1 MPREETIKV
10 KVDKVEALQSLK
22 ELKATADSI
31 KKELGSIKVGDAAKA
46 ITEQAKAAKENAKAT
61 VEQSKAI
68 KESANANKALAQAEK
83 ELENATN
90 ARLRAQTSA
99 QNVVTAKL
107 RTAKEAVNLVK
118 AQSSAEKEAANA
130 EAARSRAQKAAIQTQ
145 NAINKSVSSGSQYVS
160 HYASAMKSF
169 ATQLIGF
176 YGITTTLRKAF
187 TEMKAM
193 NDELVTYRK
202 VTGATAADMQKMQSA
217 AYSAAKQYGQS
228 PSDFLASA
236 ATMARAGYK
245 ENSAAMAELATKTQ
259 LVGDMTAE
267 QASKFLIAVDAA
279 YKYRG
284 NIEQLSSVLDSAN
297 EIDNRYATTI
307 EKISEGM
314 TLVASVA
321 ATAEVPIEQLMA
333 ALGTMTAVTQREGSE
348 AARGLRYILLHA
360 MGDTTTEIEEGVTAT
375 EEGIQTLNEAV
386 MKYGDESA
394 KAALKAGKMINPM
407 EKIVALQKA
416 WKEGT
421 LSKESLYDIG
431 LKVAGQRQYNMFMA
445 LIQNPEMYN
454 SMMKDIANSAGS
466 ADKEWQAMMD
476 SWSKKLEKLKA
487 TFTELVNNTISTDF
501 IKSLIDAGT
510 GALEFAGNL
519 ENLATMATGAYM
531 AIKALAA
538 GIKNLQTGSKFGS
551 FNIAGIGLGLA
562 ISAVGAWKSSFEK
575 SIRDAQ
581 EDAAKAV
588 SEAMTKS
595 STYKSLEEI
604 RKKYAE
610 IASDGIQEEKGELEQ
625 LKTLQDELNGLVGDQ
640 GGAIDIVNGKY
651 DEMIEKLRTLT
662 KEQKEQY
669 IRELTAARTRAV
681 NDWASA
687 RFENGIFY
695 NPYLF
700 EDSALINSLFGES
713 KYWSMTNAAGGEG
726 IEKYLT
732 FNKPEKA
739 EDIVEAA
746 KEAKKI
752 YETLGST
759 VLEDGVTFGNKYKEF
774 YSQFGAI
781 FDNISKSADPI
792 ITVTEAIDEATK
804 SLQVE
809 DLGKQSE
816 AAASG
821 METAAK
827 GAFTLADAIKQ
838 ATAAKNAFDEAMKTS
853 KADAFNDYTKAFQTL
868 QKEMDAGRVNS
879 TAFYAAAEM
888 LMGAEAYAATGGS
901 SSAIRKALNKR
912 TAGDSGSALDAY
924 KILSDTYKDYS
935 TGETVEGF
943 GLVELLRR
951 TKGYGDNFVS
961 DNEGNVVIPAL
972 TSDQIAKIANAWHVD
987 SAFLM
992 AAWNAFDQYDKN
1004 GTRQQDDLMD
1014 RVQETSEDAAEGENA
1029 LAEGEKTL
1037 ADAEMQAI
1045 SAVVG
1050 LKTSFEGATD
1060 AVNTFASAIN
1070 KEPQNDS
1077 DQNDSIASGT
1087 GTDSIA
1093 ALYEY
1098 SKEVDE
1104 LNEKVLGLKASFDS
1118 LEMKQSLTNDAKTL
1132 LQLIGAITD
1141 KDTYT
1146 FNVETGEVTNKTTGQ
1161 VTSIE
1166 AALQAIKNMEDGGVI
1181 TADVAGELRGHLLAD
1196 LEQLG
1201 FSVDKFKENPPE
1213 IEINGNADGALDTL
1227 YGFEDT
1233 VNESES
1239 NATINGD
1246 TTLADEK
1253 VKNLET
1259 EVEQEHQFKVSDGV
1273 SEELMRDVDKI
1284 DDATLQLQ
1292 RAYTLSVA
1300 DGNKVD
1306 SSKLNT
1312 ILATTAELG
1321 KNYTF
1326 NVTNGEGVAAA
1337 EATITKLEN
1346 AIKLVSGMASSGLIS
1361 EDDAAKLT
1369 AGFQGVIDSLS
1380 KSIEDYNKD
1389 PKKVKVDADDKD
1401 AKDKIAGLE
1410 AGPYSAVV
1418 NTTANL
1424 DPAKSALAAFLKEP
1438 ASKTVK
1444 VYTVISETKTVD
1456 KNGNTRKSIE
1466 FADQNGNHSS
1476 GAGSSYATGTRNHPG
1491 GLSLVND
1498 GSGPELIVNDGQAF
1512 IAGGGK
1518 PTIVSLSKG
1527 AKVFTASET
1536 RQIFGG
1542 SVPAYADGTSELV
1555 GSGSSSGLKLGNVGT
1570 GNKKYNIVLSSDKKI
1585 TSKKKSNSSKSSS
1598 AKVDEKA
1605 FSNLSTMVDYII
1617 GRIGDALDEQLD
1629 VIDAQIE
1636 ALKKAREAAEEQNK
1650 LEELQKNVTDA
1661 LNERTV
1667 RYLGEDGKWHWM
1679 ADQKNVQQAQKALKE
1694 YQDELAFNAQ
1704 VNELEQQKKALQD
1717 EYNEITKTW
1726 SGIKDAVNT
1735 PTGSLSDLINQVL
1748 ANGTAQQK
1756 AGANAVSGTL
1766 ISGITGSVYTK
1777 NYDEALS
1784 AIAKATAGN
1793 PVMPGS
1799 GAASLASLI
1808 ATAGAGAT
1816 EASITEAL
1824 KTAASPSAS
1833 ITGSNGSLAAGNNT
1847 NINYFID
1854 GIKLGEG
1861 MENMPLSSI
1870 MKNLSVYTNTGV
1882 N

>member
-107 RTAKEAVNLVK
+107 RTAKEAVNLIK

-130 EAARSRAQKAAIQTQ
+130 EAAKSRAQKAAIQTQ
-145 NAINKSVSSGSQYVS
+145 NAINKSVSSGAQYVS

-259 LVGDMTAE
+259 LVGDMTAD

-279 YKYRG
+279 YKYQG
-284 NIEQLSSVLDSAN
+284 NIKQLSSVLDSAN
-297 EIDNRYATTI
+297 EIDNKYATTI

-333 ALGTMTAVTQREGSE
+333 ALGTMTAVTQREGTE

-519 ENLATMATGAYM
+519 ENLATMATGAYA
-531 AIKALAA
+531 AIKALST
-538 GIKNLQTGSKFGS
+538 GLGNLSKNQKFGG
-551 FNIAGIGLGLA
+551 FNIASMGIGLA
-562 ISAVGAWKSSFEK
+562 ITAIGAWKSAYEK
-575 SIRDAQ
+575 NIKDLQTSAQ
-581 EDAAKAV
+581 KAVEDAIGKA
-588 SEAMTKS
+588 
-595 STYKSLEEI
+595 STSKNLEELVD
-604 RKKYAE
+604 RYKKVAE
-610 IASDGIQEEKGELEQ
+610 DGIDKEKGELEE
-625 LKTLQDELNGLVGDQ
+625 LKTIQDELNKLVGKQ
-640 GGAIDIVNGKY
+640 GEAIDIVNGKY
-651 DEMIEKLRTLT
+651 DDTIKKLQQMTEEQRNAALMTLQAAKAQAVAAFKQSDLNGFWNT
-662 KEQKEQY
+662 SISNKDGY
-669 IRELTAARTRAV
+669 ALTDIT
-681 NDWASA
+681 
-687 RFENGIFY
+687 G
-695 NPYLF
+695 
-700 EDSALINSLFGES
+700 SALYNESVNNWIANSQYFKIMEWQKGVNRLYFRKPDDAEGIISFIKEVEDFYTFLGTTGVDGG
-713 KYWSMTNAAGGEG
+713 KAGEG
-726 IEKYLT
+726 VKSLGEEFSSFYVDLGK
-732 FNKPEKA
+732 FVKA
-739 EDIVEAA
+739 SKDAGNAVVE
-746 KEAKKI
+746 
-752 YETLGST
+752 
-759 VLEDGVTFGNKYKEF
+759 
-774 YSQFGAI
+774 SQ
-781 FDNISKSADPI
+781 
-792 ITVTEAIDEATK
+792 EAIDSFNKTLEKGSTT
-804 SLQVE
+804 S
-809 DLGKQSE
+809 DGS
-816 AAASG
+816 
-821 METAAK
+821 AAK
-827 GAFTLADAIKQ
+827 AAEGLQTVASSAITLASAIDT
-838 ATAAKNAFDEAMKTS
+838 ATNAKKKFDDAMKES
-853 KADAFNDYTKAFQTL
+853 KADAFNDYVKAFETL

-879 TAFYAAAEM
+879 NAFYAAAEM
-888 LMGAEAYAATGGS
+888 LMGEEAYAATGGE
-901 SSAIRKALNKR
+901 SAAVRKAMKKR
-912 TAGDSGSALDAY
+912 TKGDSGSAYDAWQ
-924 KILSDTYKDYS
+924 ILSKKYYNKK
-935 TGETVEGF
+935 TGEEIEGF
-943 GLVELLRR
+943 GFAELLRQ
-951 TKGYGDNFVS
+951 TKGWGEKKITDK
-961 DNEGNVVIPAL
+961 DGNIVIPSL
-972 TSDQIAKIANAWHVD
+972 TPEQIASIANAWHID
-987 SAFLM
+987 SSFLM
-992 AAWNAFDQYDKN
+992 AAWNAFDQHDTKGKKQN
-1004 GTRQQDDLMD
+1004 DDLMD
-1014 RVQETSEDAAEGENA
+1014 AKEEEKKSTEDGSDAN
-1029 LAEGEKTL
+1029 KTL
-1037 ADAEMQAI
+1037 ADSTTQA
-1045 SAVVG
+1045 S
-1050 LKTSFEGATD
+1050 GAMNTATTAATNLAGALNDAADAIFGGNGKDNIEKPDSVIGGTGDDKYENTTLSDYYNTIKDIND
-1060 AVNTFASAIN
+1060 AVNI
-1070 KEPQNDS
+1070 
-1077 DQNDSIASGT
+1077 
-1087 GTDSIA
+1087 
-1093 ALYEY
+1093 
-1098 SKEVDE
+1098 
-1104 LNEKVLGLKASFDS
+1104 LGANLKS
-1118 LEMKQSLTNDAKTL
+1118 LEINQSTMSSIRTLTEFLYGL
-1132 LQLIGAITD
+1132 LEEPNFQLDIQ
-1141 KDTYT
+1141 
-1146 FNVETGEVTNKTTGQ
+1146 TGDVTNQTTSKI
-1161 VTSIE
+1161 TSLE
-1166 AALQAIKNMEDGGVI
+1166 DALQAIEALKQNGVI
-1181 TADVAGELRGHLLAD
+1181 SADVAAQLKGNILQD
-1196 LEQLG
+1196 LEKLG
-1201 FSVDKFKENPPE
+1201 VDVQKYKDNPPE
-1213 IEINGNADGALDTL
+1213 I
-1227 YGFEDT
+1227 T
-1233 VNESES
+1233 VDANIDQAE
-1239 NATINGD
+1239 
-1246 TTLADEK
+1246 EK
-1253 VKNLET
+1253 VEELSKS
-1259 EVEQEHQFKVSDGV
+1259 VEGEHPFNVTGGV
-1273 SEELMRDVDKI
+1273 SEETKNDVSKI
-1284 DDATLQLQ
+1284 DGIVTALKNS
-1292 RAYTLSVA
+1292 YTLSVS
-1300 DGNKVD
+1300 DGNAVPAD
-1306 SSKLNT
+1306 TVSSL
-1312 ILATTAELG
+1312 IDLMDALG
-1321 KNYTF
+1321 RDYTF
-1326 NVTNGEGVAAA
+1326 KVSNGADVAAV
-1337 EATITKLEN
+1337 EATIGKLED
-1346 AIKLVSGMASSGLIS
+1346 AIKLVNGMASSGLIS
-1361 EDDAAKLT
+1361 SEDADALT
-1369 AGFQGVIDSLS
+1369 SGFQTIIDGLV
-1380 KSIEDYNKD
+1380 KSIDDYNKD
-1389 PKKVKVDADDKD
+1389 PKKLKVDADDKD
-1401 AKDKIAGLE
+1401 AKDKLGELE
-1410 AGPYSAVV
+1410 AGPYNATIKADIDDDQAKKDIAALEAPGFKKITVSVV
-1418 NTTANL
+1418 EAATKASLEEGNPAN
-1424 DPAKSALAAFLKEP
+1424 KS
-1438 ASKTVK
+1438 
-1444 VYTVISETKTVD
+1444 VYNRTI
-1456 KNGNTRKSIE
+1456 
-1466 FADQNGNHSS
+1466 QSS
-1476 GAGSSYATGTRNHPG
+1476 GGSGRPNVLMKQAVGTRNHPG
-1491 GLSLVND
+1491 GYSIVND
-1498 GSGPELIVNDGQAF
+1498 GSGPELIIDNGQAF
-1512 IAGGGK
+1512 IAGNGK
-1518 PTIVSLSKG
+1518 PTVVGLNKG

-1536 RQIFGG
+1536 RNILGGG
-1542 SVPAYADGTSELV
+1542 SIPAYASGTTG
-1555 GSGSSSGLKLGNVGT
+1555 GSGLSFSNT
-1570 GNKKYNIVLSSDKKI
+1570 TTKKPSIKVTNQKIKK
-1585 TSKKKSNSSKSSS
+1585 TAKKSSS
-1598 AKVDEKA
+1598 SKKSAAKEDKES
-1605 FSNLSTMVDYII
+1605 FSNLASMVDYII
-1617 GRIGDALDEQLD
+1617 GRIGTALDEQLD

-1636 ALKKAREAAEEQNK
+1636 ALNKAREAAEEQNK

-1704 VNELEQQKKALQD
+1704 VNELENQKKSLQD
-1717 EYNEITKTW
+1717 AYKEFTKTW

-1756 AGANAVSGTL
+1756 AGAKAVSGTL
-1766 ISGITGSVYTK
+1766 ISGITESVYTK

>member
-1 MPREETIKV
+1 MAAEI
-10 KVDKVEALQSLK
+10 
-22 ELKATADSI
+22 ELKIQNQQALEAVKAVLNEVKNLEDQGTKISLGDI
-31 KKELGSIKVGDAAKA
+31 KKYTALVNATKKV
-46 ITEQAKAAKENAKAT
+46 
-61 VEQSKAI
+61 S
-68 KESANANKALAQAEK
+68 SAER
-83 ELENATN
+83 ELENQTN
-90 ARLRAQTSA
+90 ARLRAQLTAQRIATEEARTLKEIANAHKSQANAIKATDQA
-99 QNVVTAKL
+99 QNQLNKTMTSGVGLAK
-107 RTAKEAVNLVK
+107 NM
-118 AQSSAEKEAANA
+118 
-130 EAARSRAQKAAIQTQ
+130 
-145 NAINKSVSSGSQYVS
+145 G
-160 HYASAMKSF
+160 SAMMSF
-169 ATQLIGF
+169 TKQLIGF
-176 YGITTTLRKAF
+176 YGVTSTLRKAF

-202 VTGATAADMQKMQSA
+202 VTGASAADMQKMQSA

-259 LVGDMTAE
+259 LVGDMTAD

-279 YKYRG
+279 YKYQG
-284 NIEQLSSVLDSAN
+284 NIKQLSSVLDSAN

-360 MGDTTTEIEEGVTAT
+360 MGDTTTEIEAGVTAT

-421 LSKESLYDIG
+421 ISKESLYDIG

-519 ENLATMATGAYM
+519 ENLATMATGAYA
-531 AIKALAA
+531 AIKALSA
-538 GIKNLQTGSKFGS
+538 GIGNLSKNQKFGS
-551 FNIAGIGLGLA
+551 FNGLGIGLGLA
-562 ISAVGAWKSSFEK
+562 VSAIGIIKSEHD
-575 SIRDAQ
+575 RVVQAAA
-581 EDAAKAV
+581 DAAQKA
-588 SEAMTKS
+588 ADKAKTAY
-595 STYKSLEEI
+595 STYESLIKISQRYKEI
-604 RKKYAE
+604 NE
-610 IASDGIQEEKGELEQ
+610 DGIVTESEKNELISMQSEINN
-625 LKTLQDELNGLVGDQ
+625 LLGDQ
-640 GGAIDIVNGKY
+640 AKSIDIVNGKY
-651 DEMIEKLRTLT
+651 GDMSNAISNALEGQKKLTEEEFNSALAAAYIAFAKRDITPGIDNYGSRTGFKLPYNFDGTTPAGIKTSLSDIEGFDKYFSWTTRAENFGPMQWVLQLT
-662 KEQKEQY
+662 KPTTQEGMLEFYGILTKVQKT
-669 IRELTAARTRAV
+669 L
-681 NDWASA
+681 NDAGKAFDGKTFAEAYS
-687 RFENGIFY
+687 
-695 NPYLF
+695 
-700 EDSALINSLFGES
+700 NSYEAITQMIS
-713 KYWSMTNAAGGEG
+713 EMDAAGV
-726 IEKYLT
+726 
-732 FNKPEKA
+732 KA
-739 EDIVEAA
+739 VYDISQAK
-746 KEAKKI
+746 KEA
-752 YETLGST
+752 ESLADVGALG
-759 VLEDGVTFGNKYKEF
+759 
-774 YSQFGAI
+774 
-781 FDNISKSADPI
+781 
-792 ITVTEAIDEATK
+792 
-804 SLQVE
+804 
-809 DLGKQSE
+809 
-816 AAASG
+816 ASG
-821 METAAK
+821 SSGDASGFKAIT
-827 GAFTLADAIKQ
+827 GSVITLADAIKQ

-868 QKEMDAGRVNS
+868 KKEMDAGRVNS
-879 TAFYAAAEM
+879 NAFYAAAEM
-888 LMGAEAYAATGGS
+888 LMGEEAYAATGGES
-901 SSAIRKALNKR
+901 EAVRKAMKKR
-912 TAGDSGSALDAY
+912 TKGDSGSAYDAWQ
-924 KILSDTYKDYS
+924 ILSKKYYNKK
-935 TGETVEGF
+935 TGEEIEGF
-943 GLVELLRR
+943 GFAELLRQ
-951 TKGYGDNFVS
+951 TKGWGEKKITDK
-961 DNEGNVVIPAL
+961 DGNIVIPSL
-972 TSDQIAKIANAWHVD
+972 TPEQIADIANAWHVD

-1014 RVQETSEDAAEGENA
+1014 RVQETSEDAAEGE
-1029 LAEGEKTL
+1029 KTL
-1037 ADAEMQAI
+1037 AESETQAA
-1045 SAVVG
+1045 SAVDSLAKSANDAAGAIGSLADAVNAEDNTSAQEDSIRG
-1050 LKTSFEGATD
+1050 GSEKDLRPSEEIYKDFVVNLTLAQSSTEDAKTILAVINALNKEGGYTLDITSGGATD
-1060 AVNTFASAIN
+1060 
-1070 KEPQNDS
+1070 
-1077 DQNDSIASGT
+1077 
-1087 GTDSIA
+1087 
-1093 ALYEY
+1093 
-1098 SKEVDE
+1098 
-1104 LNEKVLGLKASFDS
+1104 
-1118 LEMKQSLTNDAKTL
+1118 
-1132 LQLIGAITD
+1132 
-1141 KDTYT
+1141 
-1146 FNVETGEVTNKTTGQ
+1146 
-1161 VTSIE
+1161 VTSGKVTTIE
-1166 AALQAIKNMEDGGVI
+1166 AALQAIENMKKDGVI
-1181 TADVAGELRGHLLAD
+1181 TADVAGELKGHLLAD

-1201 FSVDKFKENPPE
+1201 FAVDKFKENPPE
-1213 IEINGNADGALDTL
+1213 IEINGNADGALDT
-1227 YGFEDT
+1227 
-1233 VNESES
+1233 
-1239 NATINGD
+1239 
-1246 TTLADEK
+1246 

-1337 EATITKLEN
+1337 EATIDKLEN

-1380 KSIEDYNKD
+1380 KSIDDYNKD

-1410 AGPYSAVV
+1410 AGPYSATITAEVDGSQARKDIAALEAPGTKRIQV
-1418 NTTANL
+1418 ILEQAIKNSGQQTTDAY
-1424 DPAKSALAAFLKEP
+1424 KSNFAWGYLPGNNPKHYGGN
-1438 ASKTVK
+1438 SKGNVL
-1444 VYTVISETKTVD
+1444 TK
-1456 KNGNTRKSIE
+1456 
-1466 FADQNGNHSS
+1466 Q
-1476 GAGSSYATGTRNHPG
+1476 ATGTRNHPG

-1498 GSGPELIVNDGQAF
+1498 GSGPELIIDNGQAF
-1512 IAGGGK
+1512 IAGNGK
-1518 PTIVSLSKG
+1518 PTVVGLNKG

-1536 RQIFGG
+1536 RNILGGG
-1542 SVPAYADGTSELV
+1542 SIPAYASGTTG
-1555 GSGSSSGLKLGNVGT
+1555 GSGLSFSNT
-1570 GNKKYNIVLSSDKKI
+1570 TTKKPSIKVTNQKIKK
-1585 TSKKKSNSSKSSS
+1585 TAKKSSS
-1598 AKVDEKA
+1598 SKKSATKEDKES
-1605 FSNLSTMVDYII
+1605 FSNLASMVDYII
-1617 GRIGDALDEQLD
+1617 GRIGTALDEQLD

-1636 ALKKAREAAEEQNK
+1636 ALNKAREAAEEQNK

-1704 VNELEQQKKALQD
+1704 VNELEHQKKALQD

-1756 AGANAVSGTL
+1756 AGAQAVSGTL
-1766 ISGITGSVYTK
+1766 ISDITESVYTK

>member
-1 MPREETIKV
+1 MPRIEEIEIKIN
-10 KVDKVEALQSLK
+10 KKEAEGTLNNLK
-22 ELKATADSI
+22 TLADSI
-31 KKELGSIKVGDAAKA
+31 KEELGSIKIGD
-46 ITEQAKAAKENAKAT
+46 TAKAT
-61 VEQSKAI
+61 RENARAAIEEAKATKEQ
-68 KESANANKALAQAEK
+68 ANAKKALAQAEK
-83 ELENATN
+83 ELENAT
-90 ARLRAQTSA
+90 AAKLRAQKQA
-99 QNVVTAKL
+99 QDVVTSQV
-107 RTAKEAVNLVK
+107 RTEKEAVNLQK
-118 AQSSAEKEAANA
+118 AQSQALKEAANA

-145 NAINKSVSSGSQYVS
+145 NAINKSVSSGAQYVS

-202 VTGATAADMQKMQSA
+202 VTGASAADMQKMQSA
-217 AYSAAKQYGQS
+217 AYSAAKNYGQS

-284 NIEQLSSVLDSAN
+284 NIEQLSRVLDSAN

-321 ATAEVPIEQLMA
+321 ATSEVPIEQLMA
-333 ALGTMTAVTQREGSE
+333 ALGTMTAVTQREGTE

-519 ENLATMATGAYM
+519 ENLATMATGAYA
-531 AIKALAA
+531 AIKALTA
-538 GIKNLQTGSKFGS
+538 GIGNLSKNHKFGG
-551 FNIAGIGLGLA
+551 FNIASMGIGLA
-562 ISAVGAWKSSFEK
+562 ITAIGAWKSAYEK
-575 SIRDAQ
+575 NIKDLQASAQ
-581 EDAAKAV
+581 KAVEDAMGKA
-588 SEAMTKS
+588 SAS
-595 STYKSLEEI
+595 KSLEELVE
-604 RKKYAE
+604 RYKKVAE
-610 IASDGIQEEKGELEQ
+610 DGIDKEKGELEE
-625 LKTLQDELNGLVGDQ
+625 LKTIQIELNGLVGEQ
-640 GGAIDIVNGKY
+640 GEAIDIVNGKY
-651 DEMIEKLRTLT
+651 DDTIKKLQQMTEEQRNAALMALQAAKAQAVAAFKQSDLNGFWNTSINNKNGYALT
-662 KEQKEQY
+662 D
-669 IRELTAARTRAV
+669 IT
-681 NDWASA
+681 
-687 RFENGIFY
+687 G
-695 NPYLF
+695 
-700 EDSALINSLFGES
+700 SALYNESVNNWIANSQYFKIMEWQRGVNRLYFKKPDDAEGIISFIKEVEDFYTFLGTTGVDGG
-713 KYWSMTNAAGGEG
+713 KAGEG
-726 IEKYLT
+726 VKSLGEEFSSFYVDLGK
-732 FNKPEKA
+732 FVKA
-739 EDIVEAA
+739 SKDAGNAVVE
-746 KEAKKI
+746 
-752 YETLGST
+752 
-759 VLEDGVTFGNKYKEF
+759 
-774 YSQFGAI
+774 SQ
-781 FDNISKSADPI
+781 
-792 ITVTEAIDEATK
+792 EAIDSFNKTLEKGSTT
-804 SLQVE
+804 S
-809 DLGKQSE
+809 DGS
-816 AAASG
+816 
-821 METAAK
+821 AAK
-827 GAFTLADAIKQ
+827 AAEGLQTVASSAITLASAIDT
-838 ATAAKNAFDEAMKTS
+838 ATNAKKKFDDAMKES

-868 QKEMDAGRVNS
+868 KKEMDAGRVNS
-879 TAFYAAAEM
+879 NAFYAAAEM
-888 LMGAEAYAATGGS
+888 LMGAEAYAATGGES
-901 SSAIRKALNKR
+901 EKVRNAMKKR
-912 TAGDSGSALDAY
+912 TKGDSGSAYDAWQ
-924 KILSDTYKDYS
+924 ILSKKYYNKK
-935 TGETVEGF
+935 TGEEIEGF
-943 GLVELLRR
+943 GFAELLRQ
-951 TKGYGDNFVS
+951 TKGWGEKKITDK
-961 DNEGNVVIPAL
+961 DGNIVIPSL
-972 TSDQIAKIANAWHVD
+972 TPEQIASIANAWHID
-987 SAFLM
+987 SSFLM
-992 AAWNAFDQYDKN
+992 AAWNAFDQHDTKGKKQN
-1004 GTRQQDDLMD
+1004 DDLMD
-1014 RVQETSEDAAEGENA
+1014 AKEEEKKSTEDGADAN
-1029 LAEGEKTL
+1029 KTL
-1037 ADAEMQAI
+1037 ADSTTQA
-1045 SAVVG
+1045 S
-1050 LKTSFEGATD
+1050 GAMNTATTAATNLAGALNDAADAIFGGNGKDNIEKPDSVIGGTGDDKYENTTLSDYYNTIKDIND
-1060 AVNTFASAIN
+1060 AVNI
-1070 KEPQNDS
+1070 
-1077 DQNDSIASGT
+1077 
-1087 GTDSIA
+1087 
-1093 ALYEY
+1093 
-1098 SKEVDE
+1098 
-1104 LNEKVLGLKASFDS
+1104 LGANLKS
-1118 LEMKQSLTNDAKTL
+1118 LEINQSTMSSIRTLTEFLYGL
-1132 LQLIGAITD
+1132 LEEPNFQLDIQ
-1141 KDTYT
+1141 
-1146 FNVETGEVTNKTTGQ
+1146 TGDVTNQTTSKI
-1161 VTSIE
+1161 TSLE
-1166 AALQAIKNMEDGGVI
+1166 DALQAIEALKQNGVI
-1181 TADVAGELRGHLLAD
+1181 SADVAAQLKGNILQD
-1196 LEQLG
+1196 LEKLG
-1201 FSVDKFKENPPE
+1201 VDVQKYKDNPPE
-1213 IEINGNADGALDTL
+1213 I
-1227 YGFEDT
+1227 T
-1233 VNESES
+1233 VDANTDQAE
-1239 NATINGD
+1239 
-1246 TTLADEK
+1246 EK
-1253 VKNLET
+1253 VEELSKS
-1259 EVEQEHQFKVSDGV
+1259 VEGEHPFNVTDGV
-1273 SEELMRDVDKI
+1273 SEETKNDVSKI
-1284 DDATLQLQ
+1284 DGIVTALKNS
-1292 RAYTLSVA
+1292 YTLSVS
-1300 DGNKVD
+1300 DGNAVPAD
-1306 SSKLNT
+1306 TVSSL
-1312 ILATTAELG
+1312 ISLMDALG
-1321 KNYTF
+1321 KDYTF
-1326 NVTNGEGVAAA
+1326 KVSNGADVSAV
-1337 EATITKLEN
+1337 EATIGKLED
-1346 AIKLVSGMASSGLIS
+1346 AIKLVNGMASSGLIS
-1361 EDDAAKLT
+1361 SEDADALT
-1369 AGFQGVIDSLS
+1369 SGFQTIIDGLV
-1380 KSIEDYNKD
+1380 KSIDDYNKD

-1410 AGPYSAVV
+1410 AGPYSA
-1418 NTTANL
+1418 TITAKV
-1424 DPAKSALAAFLKEP
+1424 DDDQAKKDIAALEANGH
-1438 ASKTVK
+1438 KTVYVQIVEAIK
-1444 VYTVISETKTVD
+1444 ASGKQTEDAYKSNYAYLPTTIDRSNY
-1456 KNGNTRKSIE
+1456 NG
-1466 FADQNGNHSS
+1466 G
-1476 GAGSSYATGTRNHPG
+1476 GGSKRTLQKQATGTRNHPG

-1498 GSGPELIVNDGQAF
+1498 GSGPELIVDNGQAF
-1512 IAGGGK
+1512 IAGNGK
-1518 PTIVSLSKG
+1518 PTVVGLNKG

-1536 RQIFGG
+1536 RNILGGG
-1542 SVPAYADGTSELV
+1542 SIPAYASGTTG
-1555 GSGSSSGLKLGNVGT
+1555 GSGLSFSNTTTKKPSIKVT
-1570 GNKKYNIVLSSDKKI
+1570 NKKIKNTAK
-1585 TSKKKSNSSKSSS
+1585 KSSS
-1598 AKVDEKA
+1598 SKKSATKEDKES
-1605 FSNLSTMVDYII
+1605 FSNLASMVDYII
-1617 GRIGDALDEQLD
+1617 GRIGTALDEQLD

-1636 ALKKAREAAEEQNK
+1636 ALNKAREAAEEQNK

-1756 AGANAVSGTL
+1756 AGANAIQSTL
-1766 ISGITGSVYTK
+1766 IGGITESVYTK